1 MTKRRMLAYLAVF
14 LVMVGLLIAISSD
27 KLWERRPDELL
38 EVSVI
43 IRGKNTEIW
52 TTIEQGIDQAALDL
66 NVETTLVSL
75 TEENDAEEQVEM
87 IQREIGNG
95 ADAILIAPI
104 NDAAV
109 AEAIREARKQIPV
122 VAMESTVPEVSDLP
136 YISGNNQ
143 NLGRLIGE
151 EILTKSGSGKVTLIQ
166 SNMSSSST
174 QDRISGLL
182 QYLAQYRVPTDV
194 WNLPSDP
201 LQAYDTARG
210 MLTGQNVPSVVVA
223 FDGSTLE
230 VIAKAQ
236 KDLLAQGNRDF
247 TDIYG
252 IGRTNEAVALLEE
265 NIISS
270 IAVQNEYN
278 VGYLALQGAVD
289 QIKGKSVKGAVIQLA
304 VVDNT
309 NMYSSEN
316 QRLLFPFV
324 R

>member
-1 MTKRRMLAYLAVF
+1 
-14 LVMVGLLIAISSD
+14 
-27 KLWERRPDELL
+27 
-38 EVSVI
+38 
-43 IRGKNTEIW
+43 
-52 TTIEQGIDQAALDL
+52 
-66 NVETTLVSL
+66 
-75 TEENDAEEQVEM
+75 
-87 IQREIGNG
+87 
-95 ADAILIAPI
+95 
-104 NDAAV
+104 
-109 AEAIREARKQIPV
+109 
-122 VAMESTVPEVSDLP
+122 
-136 YISGNNQ
+136 
-143 NLGRLIGE
+143 
-151 EILTKSGSGKVTLIQ
+151 
-166 SNMSSSST
+166 
-174 QDRISGLL
+174 
-182 QYLAQYRVPTDV
+182 
-194 WNLPSDP
+194 
-201 LQAYDTARG
+201 

-230 VIAKAQ
+230 VVAKAQ
-236 KDLLAQGNRDF
+236 RDLLAQGNRDF

-289 QIKGKSVKGAVIQLA
+289 QINGKSVKGAVIQLA